1 MENRMAERRLEQ
13 AGNFGARPALNA
25 FDSGFEKARNL
36 RVWAFLNRY
45 GALILFF
52 ALWQV
57 ASARGWLN
65 PAVIPPVDAVVRALF
80 VALVNGTLLGDL
92 LISLQRAGMAFTAAV
107 VVSIPLGLVMGTFT
121 RFENAIDPILQMFRQ
136 TSALAV
142 YPIFILLLGLGE
154 TSKVFVIFWATVF
167 PLLLNTMSG
176 VKQVDRRLIE
186 MARMF
191 GASKLQ
197 IFRRVTLPGAIPS
210 IFVGLRLSAGMA
222 LLMLVASEMIGANQG
237 LGFKVMQ
244 AQYNFQIPLM
254 FGAIVLLAGLGL
266 LSNYSLIFLQRRIC
280 KWVDARDIG

>member
-1 MENRMAERRLEQ
+1 MSERQLEQ
-13 AGNFGARPALNA
+13 PGSFTATPVFET
-25 FDSGFEKARNL
+25 FDSGIEKVRNL
-36 RVWAFLNRY
+36 RIWTFLNRY

-57 ASARGWLN
+57 ASSSGWLN
-65 PAVIPPVDAVVRALF
+65 RAVIPPVDAIVRALLD
-80 VALVNGTLLGDL
+80 ALVHGVLLGDL
-92 LISLQRAGMAFTAAV
+92 LISLRRAGIAFAAATV
-107 VVSIPLGLVMGTFT
+107 VAIPLGLVMGTFI
-121 RFENAIDPILQMFRQ
+121 RIENAVDPILQMFRQ

-142 YPIFILLLGLGE
+142 YPIFILLMGLGE

-167 PLLLNTMSG
+167 PLLMNTISG

-186 MARMF
+186 MASMF

-197 IFRRVTLPGAIPS
+197 IFRRVTLPGAIPA
-210 IFVGLRLSAGMA
+210 IFVGLRLSAGTA

-244 AQYNFQIPLM
+244 AQYNFKIPLM

-280 KWVDARDIG
+280 KWNDGSDI

>member
-1 MENRMAERRLEQ
+1 ML
-13 AGNFGARPALNA
+13 
-25 FDSGFEKARNL
+25 
-36 RVWAFLNRY
+36 
-45 GALILFF
+45 
-52 ALWQV
+52 
-57 ASARGWLN
+57 ARGWLN

-92 LISLQRAGMAFTAAV
+92 LISLQRAGIAFAAAV

-121 RFENAIDPILQMFRQ
+121 RLENAIDPILQMFRQ

-142 YPIFILLLGLGE
+142 YPIFILLMGLGE

-167 PLLLNTMSG
+167 PLLMNTMSG

>member
-1 MENRMAERRLEQ
+1 MAERQLEQ
-13 AGNFGARPALNA
+13 TGHFAARPTFKA
-25 FDSGFEKARNL
+25 FDPAIEKVRNL
-36 RVWAFLNRY
+36 KIWAFLNRY
-45 GALILFF
+45 GVLILFF
-52 ALWQV
+52 ALWQI
-57 ASARGWLN
+57 ASSRGWLN

-80 VALVNGTLLGDL
+80 AALVNGVLLGDL
-92 LISLQRAGMAFTAAV
+92 LVSLQRAGIAFGAAV
-107 VVSIPLGLVMGTFT
+107 VVSIPLGLVMGTYT
-121 RFENAIDPILQMFRQ
+121 RFENAIDPVLQMFRQ

-142 YPIFILLLGLGE
+142 YPIFILLMGLGE

-167 PLLLNTMSG
+167 PLLMNTMTG

-186 MARMF
+186 MASMF

-197 IFRRVTLPGAIPS
+197 TFRRVTLPGAIPS

-237 LGFKVMQ
+237 LGFKIMQ

-280 KWVDARDIG
+280 KWADPRDIG